1 MGYITEKVL
10 NQNPEAKEFLEPL
23 ARTQKADKDSGR
35 YKFMFLE
42 EEIFDELSAL
52 SKVVDCIVKV
62 TDKTTKQYTLDR
74 AKAVEKYRKV
84 KSESA
89 GSKTMEI
96 NTTKADDS
104 KEGEVQLEE
113 GEGELKII
121 LEEAKEGELSGAERP
136 SGNRL
141 SVNTLKTDL
150 SMGSVMDVLS
160 ASEDDTR
167 EENKCDSESG
177 EGKDYLPPELEPVD
191 KYFVDAFSEFA
202 ARVQETYNNMEYEL
216 KNLQKELR
224 DLSKKYGIT
233 KSKIDPDKPVQW
245 EELFNIFINFREE
258 WLKSRQQVVKYRL
271 AREKRA

>member
-1 MGYITEKVL
+1 MG
-10 NQNPEAKEFLEPL
+10 
-23 ARTQKADKDSGR
+23 
-35 YKFMFLE
+35 
-42 EEIFDELSAL
+42 
-52 SKVVDCIVKV
+52 
-62 TDKTTKQYTLDR
+62 
-74 AKAVEKYRKV
+74 
-84 KSESA
+84 
-89 GSKTMEI
+89 
-96 NTTKADDS
+96 
-104 KEGEVQLEE
+104 
-113 GEGELKII
+113 
-121 LEEAKEGELSGAERP
+121 
-136 SGNRL
+136 
-141 SVNTLKTDL
+141 
-150 SMGSVMDVLS
+150 MGSVMDVLS

-167 EENKCDSESG
+167 GENKCDSEGG

-202 ARVQETYNNMEYEL
+202 SNVQETYNNMQWEL